1 MIRIKDIHHVVY
13 RHPDLDAAEAFFCDF
28 GMSVQCRDNSHVY
41 FRGAGQNYYIYIAEK
56 SDRSEFVSMA
66 FEVEDRQDLERAS
79 RLDGASSIQRLERPG
94 GGERV
99 TLQDPSGRQIDLV
112 HGIASTDKRP
122 MRAAL
127 VHNTADAK
135 QRLGE
140 LQRPGKG
147 PAEILRLGHIAL
159 GVKDLKA
166 NLDWYKETL
175 GLLPSDMVVEGSKD
189 NAHAVFLR
197 LNRGQSWTDHHTV
210 ALFTAPEDHVH
221 HASFE
226 VQDVDAQILGNTW
239 MKERGWSPFWGVGR
253 HLLGS
258 QIFDYWYDPSGNIVE
273 HFTDGDLYNSES
285 STGFVEGGDDSL
297 YQWGPEMSIEK
308 FLGLSGQ

>member
-1 MIRIKDIHHVVY
+1 MIKIKDIHHVVY
-13 RHPDLDAAEAFFCDF
+13 RHTDLDAMEAFLCDF
-28 GMSVQCRDNSHVY
+28 GMSVQCRDDTHVY
-41 FRGAGQNYYIYIAEK
+41 FRGSGHNYYIYIAEK
-56 SDRSEFVSMA
+56 SDHSAFVSMA
-66 FEVEDRQDLERAS
+66 FEVEDRQDLERATC
-79 RLDGASSIQRLERPG
+79 LPGASGIEFLARPG

-99 TLQDPSGRQIDLV
+99 TLRDPAGRQIDLV
-112 HGIASTDKRP
+112 HGIVSADKRP

-135 QRLGE
+135 QRFGD
-140 LQRPGKG
+140 LQRPEKG

-159 GVKDLKA
+159 GVE
-166 NLDWYKETL
+166 NLEPNLAWYKEML
-175 GLLPSDMVVEGSKD
+175 GLLPSDLVVDEAGND
-189 NAHAVFLR
+189 PHAVFLR
-197 LNRGQSWTDHHTV
+197 LNRGPSWTDHHTV
-210 ALFTAPEDHVH
+210 ALFTAPENHVH

-226 VQDVDAQILGNTW
+226 VQDVDAQVLGNAW
-239 MKERGWSPFWGVGR
+239 LKERGWTPFWGVGR

-285 STGFVEGGDDSL
+285 PTGFVEGGDDSL

-308 FLGLSGQ
+308 FLGLSEK